1 MIGLQE
7 LTAGI
12 AGYLQRVTGV
22 QATAERAVT
31 PEYPCLLVEARSKSE
46 GMTAGGRQVERRV
59 TVNVICL
66 PSRLREREA
75 GLTLADRVYDVLV
88 PGFPAC
94 GRTFCPETAEVWLD
108 EKERARVEVTLSFCD
123 RPAEEWGGGTA
134 AVPTMGSLTLRLTHK
149 KEEM

>member
-22 QATAERAVT
+22 KATAERAVT
-31 PEYPCLLVEARSKSE
+31 PAYPCLLVEARSKSE
-46 GMTAGGRQVERRV
+46 GITAGGRQVERQV

-75 GLTLADRVYDVLV
+75 GLALADRVYGALV

-94 GRTFCPETAEVWLD
+94 GRIFCPETAEVWLD
-108 EKERARVEVTLSFCD
+108 EQERARVEVTLTFCD
-123 RPAEEWGGGTA
+123 NPAEEAAGGTE

-149 KEEM
+149 KEGM